1 MKKVEELDAARVW
14 SMLAVIAI
22 HVTAPYIGAD
32 SDFLLGGMNLAYII
46 NQAARFAVPLF
57 VLLSGASLGLGKAQ
71 PAGQFYRRRVVKL
84 GIPYVCWTMVYTL
97 WAHQSLAPGA
107 LVRRFLLGQAAPFPA
122 SPCRAFTLSYS
133 PREGEST
140 SFPGRGSFP
149 PRRGRA
155 ADGF

>member
-1 MKKVEELDAARVW
+1 MKKVEELDAARVV

-46 NQAARFAVPLF
+46 NQADRFAVPLF
-57 VLLSGASLGLGKAQ
+57 VLLSGASLGLGKDL

-97 WAHQSLAPGA
+97 WEHQSLAPGA
-107 LVRRFLLGQAAPFPA
+107 LMRRFLLG
-122 SPCRAFTLSYS
+122 
-133 PREGEST
+133 
-140 SFPGRGSFP
+140 
-149 PRRGRA
+149 
-155 ADGF
+155 

>member
-1 MKKVEELDAARVW
+1 MKKVEELDAARVV

-57 VLLSGASLGLGKAQ
+57 VLLSGASLGLGKDL

-84 GIPYVCWTMVYTL
+84 GIPYV
-97 WAHQSLAPGA
+97 
-107 LVRRFLLGQAAPFPA
+107 
-122 SPCRAFTLSYS
+122 
-133 PREGEST
+133 
-140 SFPGRGSFP
+140 
-149 PRRGRA
+149 
-155 ADGF
+155 